1 MKTII
6 EDLKSLTQK
15 TYDLNSEMEKKLVE
29 IVNECGGENKLIRTD
44 IQRVN
49 ENLRTTIY
57 GYLFDEGLDKTTEHR
72 IMAITIFEN
81 DIFENELAVLFGE
94 EYEVFGDMTD
104 EEILELD
111 SWHSIFGGLIMSN
124 VTLYNLCENIAEYI

>member
-81 DIFENELAVLFGE
+81 ELAVLFGE

-124 VTLYNLCENIAEYI
+124 ATLYNLCENIAEYI